1 MSLTYQTNYSKYIEK
16 LYGTKRDIQND
27 INLVNSNNLTI
38 PHNYVINNRT
48 DLTAI
53 ETYSIDPDG
62 CQDADDAFSVF
73 SNSNQPPVPTF
84 STLTISPILSS
95 ISFNWYVS
103 CTR

>member
-73 SNSNQPPVPTF
+73 SNDDKLYLAIHIADPTEYININSALVFF
-84 STLTISPILSS
+84 S
-95 ISFNWYVS
+95 F
-103 CTR
+103 